1 MKNPG
6 LSLKIS
12 QIFDITDTW
21 PALTKAICDK
31 ANELG
36 LDPNQVPIDTVID
49 QFEPYFAKLDQL
61 VEARLPNPF
70 HLDQAKEIIEKAIQE
85 AFSST
90 FDNVTVQV
98 ERPGNPGP

>member
-31 ANELG
+31 ANEMR
-36 LDPNQVPIDTVID
+36 LDPNKTPMDEVID
-49 QFEPYFAKLDQL
+49 MFEPFFVKLDRL
-61 VEARLPNPF
+61 VEDRLPHPF
-70 HLDQAKEIIEKAIQE
+70 HVDQAKEIIEKAIE
-85 AFSST
+85 ETFSSSLN
-90 FDNVTVQV
+90 DVAVQI
-98 ERPGNPGP
+98 ESPGDPRH